1 VQSISAFSGM
11 NFPVIFQI
19 AYCMDGLNG
28 EKLLS
33 LPGDGISEA
42 GRSIFKFSEAFT
54 GESVNN
60 YFKSMKEIEAEFL
73 SSMNA
78 ARESLKN
85 MWNDLSHFGQN
96 LIYMD
101 GEINFPDPDDLQRG
115 YMEENY

>member
-1 VQSISAFSGM
+1 M
-11 NFPVIFQI
+11 NVV
-19 AYCMDGLNG
+19 NG

-33 LPGDGISEA
+33 VPGEA
-42 GRSIFKFSEAFT
+42 MADAGQSILKFSETFT

-73 SSMNA
+73 SSMSA
-78 ARESLKN
+78 AKNSLRN
-85 MWNDLSHFGQN
+85 MLSDLSHFGQN